1 MPKLFNLA
9 VVGYGY
15 VGRTFHAPLI
25 ASTPGL
31 QLHSVVSSKPQQP
44 QADFPGVTVV
54 ADLDS
59 ALADPA
65 LDAVVLA
72 TPNHTHAPFAL
83 EALAA
88 GKHVLVDKPFALDA
102 TQAQQM
108 VDAANAAGRIISVF
122 QNRRW
127 DADFLTVRRLIEE
140 GQLGEVVEFHS
151 HFDRYRPQV
160 RDRWRE
166 SDSPG
171 AGLWYDLGPHLL
183 DQAMQLFGMPQG
195 IGADLQRQRDQARSV
210 DYFHVT
216 LHYPRLRVILHA
228 GSLVADGSLRFA
240 VHGTRCRGRVP
251 SWWRARTGWAVARW
265 SAVRYGRRPFT
276 TSAASRRRCMR
287 WTIPRLASRH
297 WRSRSCAGWSR
308 PACIR
313 SWTRSAASITASG
326 CRCACCIRT
335 PTSRWYRYRS
345 SPSWDR
351 RTNLRWAVRWRRCAM
366 TAYW

>member
-1 MPKLFNLA
+1 MPKPFNLA

-31 QLHSVVSSKPQQP
+31 QLHSVVSSKPQQA
-44 QADFPGVTVV
+44 QADFPDVAVL
-54 ADLDS
+54 ADLET

-72 TPNHTHAPFAL
+72 TPNQTHAPFAL
-83 EALAA
+83 QALAA

-102 TQAQQM
+102 AQAREV
-108 VDAANAAGRIISVF
+108 VDAAAAAGRIVSVF

-127 DADFLTVRRLIEE
+127 DADFLTVRRLIDE

-166 SDSPG
+166 SDIPG

-183 DQAMQLFGMPQG
+183 DQALQLFGTPQA
-195 IGADLQRQRDQARSV
+195 ISADLQRQRSQARSD

-216 LHYPRLRVILHA
+216 LRYPRLRVILHA
-228 GSLVADGSLRFA
+228 GSLVADSSLRFA
-240 VHGTRCRGRVP
+240 VHGTRG
-251 SWWRARTGWAVARW
+251 SYLKHGLDTQEDQLRA
-265 SAVRYGRRPFT
+265 GRRPGT
-276 TSAASRRRCMR
+276 
-287 WTIPRLASRH
+287 
-297 WRSRSCAGWSR
+297 AGWGVDPLPGTVTR
-308 PACIR
+308 VDEEGRVHTHQPDTLPGDYRNCYAAFRDALAGTGPAPV
-313 SWTRSAASITASG
+313 SGADAVQLMELLELAQRSAASDQVQWLDGAGATSG
-326 CRCACCIRT
+326 
-335 PTSRWYRYRS
+335 
-345 SPSWDR
+345 DR
-351 RTNLRWAVRWRRCAM
+351 
-366 TAYW
+366 

>member
-216 LHYPRLRVILHA
+216 LHYP
-228 GSLVADGSLRFA
+228 G
-240 VHGTRCRGRVP
+240 
-251 SWWRARTGWAVARW
+251 
-265 SAVRYGRRPFT
+265 
-276 TSAASRRRCMR
+276 
-287 WTIPRLASRH
+287 
-297 WRSRSCAGWSR
+297 CA
-308 PACIR
+308 
-313 SWTRSAASITASG
+313 
-326 CRCACCIRT
+326 
-335 PTSRWYRYRS
+335 
-345 SPSWDR
+345 
-351 RTNLRWAVRWRRCAM
+351 
-366 TAYW
+366 

>member
-1 MPKLFNLA
+1 MAKPFNLA

-15 VGRTFHAPLI
+15 AGHTFHAPLI

-31 QLHSVVSSKPQQP
+31 RLHSVVSSKSQQV
-44 QADFPGVTVV
+44 QADFPEVTVV

-72 TPNHTHAPFAL
+72 TPNQTHALFAL
-83 EALAA
+83 QALAA

-102 TQAQQM
+102 AQARAM
-108 VDAANAAGRIISVF
+108 VDAAAAAGRVISVF

-127 DADFLTVRRLIEE
+127 DADFLTVRRLIDE

-166 SDSPG
+166 SDIPG

-183 DQAMQLFGMPQG
+183 DQALQLFGAPQA
-195 IGADLQRQRDQARSV
+195 IAADLQRQRSQARSD

-216 LHYPRLRVILHA
+216 LHYPRLRAILHA
-228 GSLVADGSLRFA
+228 GSLVADNRLRFA
-240 VHGTRCRGRVP
+240 VHGTRG
-251 SWWRARTGWAVARW
+251 SYLKHGLDTQEDQLRA
-265 SAVRYGRRPFT
+265 GRRPGTVGWGVDPLPGTLTRVDEEGRVDTHQPENQAGDYRQCYAAFRDALAGT
-276 TSAASRRRCMR
+276 GPAPVDGADAVQLMHLLELARHSAATGQVQ
-287 WTIPRLASRH
+287 WLD
-297 WRSRSCAGWSR
+297 G
-308 PACIR
+308 
-313 SWTRSAASITASG
+313 TRA
-326 CRCACCIRT
+326 
-335 PTSRWYRYRS
+335 P
-345 SPSWDR
+345 
-351 RTNLRWAVRWRRCAM
+351 
-366 TAYW
+366 